1 VEGTLLIDHVNTL
14 LSGGAAVAARRL
26 HQGLLQ
32 AEVGSRLWYSSRDVL
47 PNEAELA
54 TGEGMR
60 AAPWPLA
67 DASMAARANR
77 IVHEC
82 FRKLQLRLLRS
93 YYRRGRKRRGGG
105 FVGVRQTIKTPF
117 DPAIFDG
124 DIVHFHWVGKLIDF
138 PSFFESMPKERPLVW
153 SLHDMNPMTGGCSHA
168 GDCEGFARRCGDCPI
183 LARPGPSDLSNQEL
197 SIKHDALQGRRVF
210 VIAPSHWMASM
221 ARKSSLFAGCSVS
234 VIRNPIDTSGFYPE
248 DKRLAR
254 KSLGLPE
261 DGICLLYAAESVEVN
276 EKGINEYLAVLR
288 DISKSRSVFGLA
300 FGRGEIVSQVENARI
315 FSLGYLSLPS
325 QMRMAYSAADIFVIP
340 SHAETISQTTVE
352 AFACG
357 TPAVAF
363 AVGGIPELVRDGETG
378 FLASFR
384 DVGKMSDRIGWLID
398 HPERRLEMG
407 ETALAVVRKEF
418 ESRHQ
423 ISKYID
429 LYSEI
434 LEPAGT
440 VAPARAMEKISFPS
454 SRI

>member
-1 VEGTLLIDHVNTL
+1 MLIDHVNTL

-26 HQGLLQ
+26 HRGLLQ
-32 AEVGSRLWYSSRDVL
+32 AQIGSRLWYSPREVSPSAAD
-47 PNEAELA
+47 LA
-54 TGEGMR
+54 VGEGVC
-60 AAPWPLA
+60 AAPWPFA
-67 DASMAARANR
+67 DVSMVVRANR

-82 FRKLQLRLLRS
+82 FRKLQLRILRN
-93 YYRRGRKRRGGG
+93 YYRRGRRRRGGG
-105 FVGVRQTIKTPF
+105 FLGARQSMETPF
-117 DPAIFDG
+117 DPRIFDG
-124 DIVHFHWVGKLIDF
+124 DIIHFHWVGKLIDF
-138 PSFFESMPKERPLVW
+138 PSFFRTMPKERPLVW

-168 GDCEGFARRCGDCPI
+168 GDCDGFTRRCGDCPI

-197 SIKHDALQGRRVF
+197 SIKHDALRGRRVF

-221 ARKSSLFAGCSVS
+221 AKKSSLFAGCPVS
-234 VIRNPIDTSGFYPE
+234 VIRNPIDTSAFYPE

-288 DISKSRSVFGLA
+288 EVSKSRSVFGLA
-300 FGRGEIVSQVENARI
+300 FGRGEIVSQVEKAPI
-315 FSLGYLSLPS
+315 YSLGFLSSPS
-325 QMRMAYSAADIFVIP
+325 KMRMAYSAADIFVIP

-378 FLASFR
+378 FLAPLK
-384 DVGKMSDRIGWLID
+384 DVGAMSEHIDWLID

-407 ETALAVVRKEF
+407 EAALGLVRKEF
-418 ESRHQ
+418 ESNQQ
-423 ISKYID
+423 ISRYID

-434 LEPAGT
+434 LEPVGAVSPTGA
-440 VAPARAMEKISFPS
+440 VGKISFPS
-454 SRI
+454 

>member
-1 VEGTLLIDHVNTL
+1 MLIDHVNTL

>member
-1 VEGTLLIDHVNTL
+1 MEGTLLIDHVNTL

-47 PNEAELA
+47 PSEAELA
-54 TGEGMR
+54 AGEGMH
-60 AAPWPLA
+60 AAPWPRM
-67 DASMAARANR
+67 DVSMVARANR
-77 IVHEC
+77 TVHEC
-82 FRKLQLRLLRS
+82 FRKLQLRLRRN
-93 YYRRGRKRRGGG
+93 YYRRGRRRQGGG
-105 FVGVRQTIKTPF
+105 FVGARQSIKTPF
-117 DPAIFDG
+117 DPKIFDG

-168 GDCEGFARRCGDCPI
+168 GDCDGFTRRCGDCPI
-183 LARPGPSDLSNQEL
+183 LARPGPRDLSNQEL
-197 SIKHDALQGRRVF
+197 SIKHDALRGRRVF

-221 ARKSSLFAGCSVS
+221 ARKSSLFSECPVS
-234 VIRNPIDTSGFYPE
+234 VIRNPIDTAVFYPE
-248 DKRLAR
+248 NKRLAR
-254 KSLGLPE
+254 KTLGLPE

-288 DISKSRSVFGLA
+288 EVSKSRPVFGLA
-300 FGRGEIVSQVENARI
+300 FGRGEIVSQVEKAPI
-315 FSLGYLSLPS
+315 HSLGYLSSPS
-325 QMRMAYSAADIFVIP
+325 KMRMAYSAADIFVIP

-378 FLASFR
+378 FLAPLR
-384 DVGKMSDRIGWLID
+384 DVGRMSEHIGWLID
-398 HPERRLEMG
+398 HPDRRLEMG
-407 ETALAVVRKEF
+407 EAALGVVRKEF
-418 ESRHQ
+418 ESSHQ
-423 ISKYID
+423 ISRYID

-434 LEPAGT
+434 LEPAVA
-440 VAPARAMEKISFPS
+440 VAPTRAMEKISFPS
-454 SRI
+454 